1 MQNILTL
8 PLCQG
13 SYSESKNHEKINNS
27 VKHGTIEL
35 ISHDNYEST
44 MPSLE
49 EISVVKAKKALSKM
63 LLSSKEAVQVFANL
77 EQLRKA
83 VKIFNERKSKEQ
95 LPANI
100 TEAPKFH
107 EPLDNQI
114 ENPRK
119 QVQESFARQQ
129 VARAKKYN
137 VPYSFYTVDIYEL
150 SKEIDRYEFLL
161 REAKDLGIYWDISEY
176 DPVALEQ
183 EIEEHKESERR
194 SNNLMYSDYYSSRRV
209 AL

>member
-1 MQNILTL
+1 MHNSNNSALSKDTIF
-8 PLCQG
+8 G
-13 SYSESKNHEKINNS
+13 AKNHTNINS
-27 VKHGTIEL
+27 VFN
-35 ISHDNYEST
+35 SAS
-44 MPSLE
+44 SLE
-49 EISVVKAKKALSKM
+49 EVSVAKARETLRKM
-63 LLSSKEAVQVFANL
+63 LLPTKEAVQVFSNL
-77 EQLRKA
+77 EQLREA
-83 VKIFNERKSKEQ
+83 VRIFNERKPKEQ

-161 REAKDLGIYWDISEY
+161 MEAKDLGIYWDISEY

-183 EIEEHKESERR
+183 EIEEYKESERR
-194 SNNLMYSDYYSSRRV
+194 SNNLMYSDYFYSRMV
-209 AL
+209 AAV

>member
-1 MQNILTL
+1 MQNISRL

-13 SYSESKNHEKINNS
+13 RISEEKNGKNVNNATSY
-27 VKHGTIEL
+27 GRIEP
-35 ISHDNYEST
+35 ST
-44 MPSLE
+44 CKLSAVSRLE
-49 EISVVKAKKALSKM
+49 ELSVAKA
-63 LLSSKEAVQVFANL
+63 KEAVQVFANL

-183 EIEEHKESERR
+183 EIEEYKESERR

>member
-1 MQNILTL
+1 MHN
-8 PLCQG
+8 
-13 SYSESKNHEKINNS
+13 SNNS
-27 VKHGTIEL
+27 
-35 ISHDNYEST
+35 
-44 MPSLE
+44 
-49 EISVVKAKKALSKM
+49 ALSKDTIFGASNHTDINSVFNST
-63 LLSSKEAVQVFANL
+63 SSLEDFSVAKAKEAVQVFANL

-100 TEAPKFH
+100 TEAAKFH
-107 EPLDNQI
+107 ELLDNQI

-129 VARAKKYN
+129 VARAKKYK

-194 SNNLMYSDYYSSRRV
+194 SNNLMYSDYYSSVRV
-209 AL
+209 AV